1 MKADDDIQDEY
12 NGREQDPNGKA
23 SRNISINTQFSSTTR
38 ESFDISSG
46 DDHKNEENNEGNPI
60 TDEEVYKFIESK
72 VDERNKLRLENE
84 ELKKENSS
92 LRETIESY
100 QKNYTNELESQ
111 RQRYENNI
119 KKYELRIQEL
129 NQKLNDSNKELGN
142 YKEYTETFKTELK
155 EIQTELDI
163 KNKDI
168 IELKTNNASL
178 KEEASK
184 YQSALGVAAN
194 FRISDDMNHSV
205 QLKNDILSLQ
215 DIIEN
220 YVTNLKGKI
229 EVNIENVKRLSEN
242 YGCHTNIM
250 EKADKQNKSFIKA
263 ILQRHVLDEINRC
276 AKKYFDCSG
285 SVATLES
292 EILMKTVGL
301 CSKLNEFSKTRKG
314 TDTITPASSIKVR
327 QEVCVALSNRGFSE
341 VIEDNQAIDHN
352 FIVYAKQVLNKSL
365 DEYRII
371 NDPVKK
377 QSVENMATNLIREF
391 IKIFWF
397 RLRIQEPVITADLV
411 GPDKKIDPNAMT
423 GRWEGE
429 EENIN
434 NLVVDLCYFPMIGL
448 NLNDPSKRQL
458 YTRAKVFPRRQSY
471 ADSIMN
477 IMKTAITTN
486 KSESSTQREG
496 YDFNEVNRASQS
508 DDQNREQT

>member
-1 MKADDDIQDEY
+1 
-12 NGREQDPNGKA
+12 
-23 SRNISINTQFSSTTR
+23 
-38 ESFDISSG
+38 
-46 DDHKNEENNEGNPI
+46 NEENNEGNPI

-276 AKKYFDCSG
+276 AKN
-285 SVATLES
+285 
-292 EILMKTVGL
+292 I
-301 CSKLNEFSKTRKG
+301 
-314 TDTITPASSIKVR
+314 SIA
-327 QEVCVALSNRGFSE
+327 QEV
-341 VIEDNQAIDHN
+341 
-352 FIVYAKQVLNKSL
+352 
-365 DEYRII
+365 
-371 NDPVKK
+371 
-377 QSVENMATNLIREF
+377 
-391 IKIFWF
+391 
-397 RLRIQEPVITADLV
+397 
-411 GPDKKIDPNAMT
+411 
-423 GRWEGE
+423 
-429 EENIN
+429 
-434 NLVVDLCYFPMIGL
+434 
-448 NLNDPSKRQL
+448 
-458 YTRAKVFPRRQSY
+458 
-471 ADSIMN
+471 
-477 IMKTAITTN
+477 
-486 KSESSTQREG
+486 
-496 YDFNEVNRASQS
+496 
-508 DDQNREQT
+508 